1 VGHVVLTVS
10 DLRRS
15 AEWWRSL
22 GMRPVF
28 DSDDEIAIFE
38 LRGGTHLL
46 LFPGDTPRPG
56 TDAPF
61 DLMVDDIDATHAAWQ
76 ARGLAP
82 SELSHAAG
90 DHLRFTVRDPD
101 GYTLSVFNSHV
112 VGPV

>member
-1 VGHVVLTVS
+1 MLTVS